1 MTSAAL
7 RPRSAG
13 GIFRAPAAASA
24 PEGSVTS
31 FWVRSNAREAAS
43 VSWSLTS
50 TVSST
55 RAASVG

>member
-13 GIFRAPAAASA
+13 GVFRAPATASA

-31 FWVRSNAREAAS
+31 FCVRSNAREAAS
-43 VSWSLTS
+43 VSSSLMS

-55 RAASVG
+55 KAASAG